1 MSRSPPAERFGS
13 SSSMLVAEELGACPE
28 RGSAPR
34 SASVRSARGHDSLYR
49 TKQKV
54 DKRGRLCV
62 LCDGQYLIQAVSG
75 AAARSVLG
83 DQTPSGGQVV
93 AVHFQ
98 PQGVTGVDRV
108 TGAVFHATG
117 LTRDRIVN
125 SPPGGTTE
133 TFVNRF
139 HIQATRGGESFI
151 ISDLFHVTVT
161 PDGTVR
167 VLFDNFS
174 ATC

>member
-1 MSRSPPAERFGS
+1 MILAV
-13 SSSMLVAEELGACPE
+13 VAALT
-28 RGSAPR
+28 
-34 SASVRSARGHDSLYR
+34 ASVSAQAG
-49 TKQKV
+49 TTVAKQKV
-54 DKRGRLCV
+54 DQTFPLCNG
-62 LCDGQYLIQAVSG
+62 DLIHVSG
-75 AAARSVLG
+75 PLLAVFSETT
-83 DQTPSGGQVV
+83 TPSGGQVV
-93 AVHFQ
+93 AFHFQ
-98 PQGVTGVDRV
+98 PQGVTGVDLV

-117 LTRDRIVN
+117 LTRDLIVN

-167 VLFDNFS
+167 VFFDNFS